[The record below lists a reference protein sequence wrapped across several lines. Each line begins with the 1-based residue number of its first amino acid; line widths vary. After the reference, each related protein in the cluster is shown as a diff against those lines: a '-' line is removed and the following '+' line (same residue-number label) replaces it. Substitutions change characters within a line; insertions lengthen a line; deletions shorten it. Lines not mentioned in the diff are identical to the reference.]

1 MKQESVSDSRGVFL
15 VKLLGQMKRKEKE
28 EEKRKVST
36 YSKASLYLF
45 DPCGQAVTHLLP
57 PILFSALQE
66 IPFYVLRIT
75 SVLFVKH
82 YATSQKV
89 AGSISNGVIGIFH

>member
-1 MKQESVSDSRGVFL
+1 MKKKS
-15 VKLLGQMKRKEKE
+15 KEKE
-28 EEKRKVST
+28 GKKKGST

-66 IPFYVLRIT
+66 IPFYVLSIT
-75 SVLFVKH
+75 SVLSVKH
-82 YATSQKV
+82 CITSRKV
-89 AGSISNGVIGIFH
+89 AVSIPDGVIGIFH